1 MRMPGSLFA
10 LAGTLA
16 LTVGCATQDA
26 RQSLDQARAELEHV
40 MEDPRIQH
48 SAPLDVTRAGEA
60 LERGQRFADH
70 VGGADDAIHYA
81 YLSRRYSQI
90 AREHSEQLLNQE
102 RASRLREERARLREL
117 LQEARLVDVQQQGR
131 WLQEQMASLSASET
145 ERGLVM
151 TLGDVLF
158 RPDSAELQA
167 SASRTLLQLLSFLQL
182 NPQRRVRV
190 EGYSDNRGDAMENLI
205 LSRAR
210 ARAVARFLSDLG
222 IDEGRVEVL
231 GYGEQ
236 FPIAENAS
244 ARGRAQ
250 NRRVEILFS
259 DEVGQLGATR

>member
-1 MRMPGSLFA
+1 MRIPRTLFA
-10 LAGTLA
+10 AAGMLAFTA
-16 LTVGCATQDA
+16 GCATQDTQ
-26 RQSLDQARAELEHV
+26 QSLDQARAELQSV
-40 MEDPRIQH
+40 MEDPQIQR

-60 LERGQRFADH
+60 LERGQRFADYL
-70 VGGADDAIHYA
+70 GGADDAVHYA

-117 LQEARLVDVQQQGR
+117 LQEARLVDAQQGR
-131 WLQEQMASLSASET
+131 WQQDQMASLAASET
-145 ERGLVM
+145 DRGLVM
-151 TLGDVLF
+151 TLGDMLF
-158 RPDSAELQA
+158 KAESAELQA
-167 SASRTLLQLLSFLQL
+167 SASRTLLQLMSFLQL

-190 EGYSDNRGDAMENLI
+190 EGYSDNRGDTMDNLV

-210 ARAVARFLSDLG
+210 AEAVSRFLSELG
-222 IDEGRVEVL
+222 IDESRIEVM

-236 FPIAENAS
+236 FPVAENAS

-259 DEVGQLGATR
+259 DERGQLGPTR